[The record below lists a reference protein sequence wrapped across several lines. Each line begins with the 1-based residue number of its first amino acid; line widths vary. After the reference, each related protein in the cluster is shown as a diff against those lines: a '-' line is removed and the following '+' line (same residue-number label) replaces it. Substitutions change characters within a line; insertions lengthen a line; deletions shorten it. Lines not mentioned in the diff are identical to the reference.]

1 MELVE
6 HTKMALMHSDSLG
19 QHFSKHTSPSLKQY
33 LSPVGLVR
41 SCSRMCRQQFSRQ
54 HARTTNCRCNDGQE
68 GDDCSRFPFSAVDPY
83 HAASPPV
90 APGGHACSH
99 SLTMPMFRMQELHA
113 KQDPACSSRRRIAR
127 MHCQSLFAAQLVLR
141 DTIAR
146 RKTQAPAER
155 WPVPSV
161 ETFVLG
167 A

>member
-33 LSPVGLVR
+33 LSLVGLVR

-54 HARTTNCRCNDGQE
+54 YARTTNCRCNDGQE

-90 APGGHACSH
+90 APGGRACSH

-113 KQDPACSSRRRIAR
+113 KQDPACSSRRPSSGMLPLWEELPSR
-127 MHCQSLFAAQLVLR
+127 HVSTLLTVPV
-141 DTIAR
+141 
-146 RKTQAPAER
+146 APDSYASCTGCR
-155 WPVPSV
+155 
-161 ETFVLG
+161 